1 VKPARWLVVGAALCG
16 FVGGLMSAVDLRLE
30 TGRGVLAVL
39 PLAAGGLGACFGGIR
54 HHLYEQAPLVGGL
67 LSLFTLAVLSAF
79 VRVRHLTVWSLALL
93 SMVGLYMGPGW

>member
-1 VKPARWLVVGAALCG
+1 
-16 FVGGLMSAVDLRLE
+16 MSAVDLRLE
-30 TGRGVLAVL
+30 TGRGVLAVLL

-79 VRVRHLTVWSLALL
+79 VPVRHLTVWSLALL
-93 SMVGLYMGPGW
+93 SMVGLSMGPGW